1 MFGFNKK
8 QEYNTQISEDLV
20 SVYLKDASSANRLKD
35 LKIKPKVV
43 IGYAMP
49 NVNLANAASSI
60 KSVLPS
66 DVTLIMASSS
76 GLLCSYDDKKIRD
89 KFYGDDSD
97 QNGITLLLLSEN
109 MIQNVYVATVD
120 LSSGKGLSVDE
131 QIKSIE
137 REFSKVSVPFKIRS
151 DDTFAY
157 TLIDGLSNSESFFM
171 EAVYNTGHLPCF
183 YIGGSAGGKL
193 DFSGTYIYNN
203 SQIVQSKAVIA
214 YIKLKPKYHFGIF
227 KTQNFQDTGKKFSI
241 LSGNLQKREIYEFL
255 DTKTYE
261 SINVIDALCEYFK
274 CKPED
279 LNKMMS
285 GYAFGVKI
293 NNEIFVRSLFEFNL
307 KDKNMR
313 VFCDID
319 NAEELIVV
327 KRINFEE
334 ATKKDYAEFS
344 SNKPKPIGAI
354 FNDCILRRM
363 QNSDKLESLQMFN
376 EFPVIG
382 FSSFGELLGINI
394 NETLT
399 AIFFYKQEGEF
410 NDNYV
415 NSFTKHFGE
424 YKAYFLQRKV
434 ARLTLIN
441 EINKTMLT
449 QIKSSV
455 PIISGVSGTLK
466 EISENFNDVKT
477 NLSNVNDKFGDF
489 SKYLDDRI
497 VSNSEKIN
505 LQDDVA
511 QLLNNINDL
520 NHVFDI
526 ISDIADQTNLLALN
540 AAIEAARAGEAGRG
554 FAVVADEV
562 RKLAERTQK
571 SLAETGISIKSVVQR
586 VENINENTKDTSKDM
601 IEIQGRSSFISNTI
615 LDLVKNANAISSQ
628 IESKTSITDRLD
640 DELKKIAIYENILEK
655 L

>member
-1 MFGFNKK
+1 
-8 QEYNTQISEDLV
+8 
-20 SVYLKDASSANRLKD
+20 
-35 LKIKPKVV
+35 
-43 IGYAMP
+43 
-49 NVNLANAASSI
+49 
-60 KSVLPS
+60 
-66 DVTLIMASSS
+66 
-76 GLLCSYDDKKIRD
+76 
-89 KFYGDDSD
+89 
-97 QNGITLLLLSEN
+97 
-109 MIQNVYVATVD
+109 
-120 LSSGKGLSVDE
+120 
-131 QIKSIE
+131 
-137 REFSKVSVPFKIRS
+137 
-151 DDTFAY
+151 
-157 TLIDGLSNSESFFM
+157 
-171 EAVYNTGHLPCF
+171 
-183 YIGGSAGGKL
+183 
-193 DFSGTYIYNN
+193 
-203 SQIVQSKAVIA
+203 
-214 YIKLKPKYHFGIF
+214 
-227 KTQNFQDTGKKFSI
+227 
-241 LSGNLQKREIYEFL
+241 
-255 DTKTYE
+255 
-261 SINVIDALCEYFK
+261 
-274 CKPED
+274 
-279 LNKMMS
+279 MMS

-466 EISENFNDVKT
+466 EISENFKDVKT